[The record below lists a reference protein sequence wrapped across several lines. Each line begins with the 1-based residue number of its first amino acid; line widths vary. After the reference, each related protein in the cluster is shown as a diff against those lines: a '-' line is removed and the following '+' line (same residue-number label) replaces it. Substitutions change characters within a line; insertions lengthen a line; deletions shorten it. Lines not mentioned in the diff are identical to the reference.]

1 MYKII
6 NNLKGRNKIFII
18 NKSKIIVSDNIDAIN
33 LLHYVSNVKNIIL
46 LSPCRMKKYND
57 EDLYNYIKKKF

>member
-6 NNLKGRNKIFII
+6 NKIKGRNKIFII

-33 LLHYVSNVKNIIL
+33 LLHYVSNVKKIIL